1 MKVVV
6 VRKAPVRAERL
17 AKRDEL
23 LILFLDE
30 DYKLKDNTLWI
41 ANGEVFK
48 GRKWISPPTLKRVL
62 ERLHEMGEAKKVNI
76 AEVLEK

>member
-17 AKRDEL
+17 TSDEL

-48 GRKWISPPTLKRVL
+48 ARKWVSPPTLRKIL
-62 ERLHEMGEAKKVNI
+62 ERLHKVGEVKKVNI